1 MKWPAGV
8 QAIGRIAKNLSG
20 SVLPI
25 PDALASPGQSGSLS
39 PPTLK
44 EFKNMTGILKNIIEG
59 LLFVADE
66 PLTLEK
72 LSQAFEEEIPLDRL
86 ARVVDELINEYEE
99 MGRAFVLKPVAGGF
113 QFRTRPEISSYALR
127 LKKKSPARLSRAALE
142 TLAIIAYRQPVLR
155 VEVEKI
161 RGVDAGGMIK
171 LLLEKEL
178 IRMVGRK
185 DLPGRPILYG
195 TTKKFLETFDLPS
208 LEALPSMEE
217 MESLSQE
224 NENLL
229 F

>member
-1 MKWPAGV
+1 MT
-8 QAIGRIAKNLSG
+8 
-20 SVLPI
+20 
-25 PDALASPGQSGSLS
+25 SPS
-39 PPTLK
+39 
-44 EFKNMTGILKNIIEG
+44 LKNIIEG

-66 PLTLEK
+66 PLSLEK
-72 LSQAFEEEIPLDRL
+72 LAQAFEEEISAERL

-99 MGRAFVLKPVAGGF
+99 MGRAFVLKEVAGGF
-113 QFRTRPEISSYALR
+113 QFRTRPEISSFALR

-155 VEVEKI
+155 AEVEKI

-185 DLPGRPILYG
+185 ELPGRPILYG
-195 TTKKFLETFDLPS
+195 TTKKFLETFDLPN

-217 MESLSQE
+217 IESLGQE
-224 NENLL
+224 SENRL

>member
-1 MKWPAGV
+1 M
-8 QAIGRIAKNLSG
+8 GRITKDT
-20 SVLPI
+20 I
-25 PDALASPGQSGSLS
+25 
-39 PPTLK
+39 
-44 EFKNMTGILKNIIEG
+44 NMTGISLKNIIEG

-72 LSQAFEEEIPLDRL
+72 LAQAFEEEIPQDRL
-86 ARVVDELINEYEE
+86 AKAIDELLNEYEE

-142 TLAIIAYRQPVLR
+142 TLAIVAYRQPVLR

-185 DLPGRPILYG
+185 ELPGRPILYG
-195 TTKKFLETFDLPS
+195 TTKKFLATFDLPN

-224 NENLL
+224 NESSL
-229 F
+229 FQSTDL

>member
-1 MKWPAGV
+1 
-8 QAIGRIAKNLSG
+8 
-20 SVLPI
+20 
-25 PDALASPGQSGSLS
+25 
-39 PPTLK
+39 
-44 EFKNMTGILKNIIEG
+44 MTGTPIKTIIEG

-72 LSQAFEEEIPLDRL
+72 LAQAFEEEISPERM
-86 ARVVDELINEYEE
+86 ARAVDELINEYEE

-113 QFRTRPEISSYALR
+113 QFRTRPEVSSYALR

-185 DLPGRPILYG
+185 ELPGRPILYG

-217 MESLSQE
+217 IESLTQE